1 MARFIMAGR
10 WQAIAFTGLF
20 ALLSLLMPPFAFFS
34 SAAVALVT
42 LRQGVKQALIVTL
55 AASVILALATIMLP
69 VDAFSGFMSGLQ
81 QWLPMIFL
89 AALLTRSVSWTY
101 TLQIM
106 LLIVAGGL
114 IIFHLSVSDPQQ
126 FWKALLEPFLTEVLQ
141 ASNKEPANSINI
153 AEIVAR
159 LSVWASVIVA
169 IGLSVTW
176 IISLFIARYWQSLLY
191 HPNGFG
197 EEFRDLRMG
206 KLPALL
212 LLGVVLLYV
221 LSDQQ
226 LFADL
231 ALLGM
236 TFFAFH
242 GLGLMHGLVKK
253 MQMSQAWLIAMYV
266 LLIPLF
272 PSSIIM
278 LILLV
283 SFGII
288 DSFADFRN
296 TLAAKKD

>member
-42 LRQGVKQALIVTL
+42 LRQGVKQALVVTL
-55 AASVILALATIMLP
+55 AASLILALATIILP
-69 VDAFSGFMSGLQ
+69 VDAFSGFVSGLQ

-89 AALLTRSVSWTY
+89 ATILTRSVSWTY

-106 LLIVAGGL
+106 LLIVASGL
-114 IIFHLSVSDPQQ
+114 LIFHLSVSDPQQ
-126 FWKALLEPFLTEVLQ
+126 FWKALVEPLITGILQ
-141 ASNKEPANSINI
+141 APSKEMGNSINI
-153 AEIVAR
+153 ADIVAR
-159 LSVWASVIVA
+159 LSTWASVIVA

-176 IISLFIARYWQSLLY
+176 IIALFIARHWQSLLY
-191 HPNGFG
+191 HPGGFG
-197 EEFRDLRMG
+197 EEFRELRMG
-206 KLPALL
+206 KLPALA

-221 LSDQQ
+221 MTDQQ

-231 ALLGM
+231 SLLGM

-253 MQMSQAWLIAMYV
+253 MQMSQAWLVAMYV
-266 LLIPLF
+266 LLLPLF

>member
-1 MARFIMAGR
+1 MASFIMAGR

-42 LRQGVKQALIVTL
+42 LRQGIQQGIIVTL
-55 AASVILALATIMLP
+55 AASFVLALATIVLAD
-69 VDAFSGFMSGLQ
+69 DAFSGFLSGLQ

-89 AALLTRSVSWTY
+89 ATVLTRSVSWTY

-106 LLIVAGGL
+106 LLIVASGL
-114 IIFHLSVSDPQQ
+114 LIFHLSVADPQE
-126 FWKALLEPFLTEVLQ
+126 FWKPFAEPLVDTLLQHQ
-141 ASNKEPANSINI
+141 AGELGSTIKA
-153 AEIVAR
+153 AELVTR
-159 LSVWASVIVA
+159 LSTWASVIIA
-169 IGLSVTW
+169 AGLSITW
-176 IISLFIARYWQSLLY
+176 MIALFIARHWQSMLY
-191 HPNGFG
+191 HPGGFG
-197 EEFRDLRMG
+197 EEFRELRMG

-212 LLGVVLLYV
+212 LLLAVLIYAI
-221 LSDQQ
+221 SDQQ
-226 LFADL
+226 LFADIS
-231 ALLGM
+231 LLGM
-236 TFFAFH
+236 TFFVFH

-253 MQMSQAWLIAMYV
+253 MNMNQTWLVAMYV
-266 LLIPLF
+266 LLVPIF

-278 LILLV
+278 IILLV

>member
-1 MARFIMAGR
+1 MASFIMAGR

-34 SAAVALVT
+34 SAAVALIT
-42 LRQGVKQALIVTL
+42 LREGVQQALIVTL
-55 AASVILALATIMLP
+55 AASLMLALATLILP
-69 VDAFSGFMSGLQ
+69 VDAFSGFISGLQ
-81 QWLPMIFL
+81 QWLPMILL
-89 AALLTRSVSWTY
+89 ATLLARSGSWTY
-101 TLQIM
+101 TLQIL

-114 IIFHLSVSDPQQ
+114 LVFHLSVSDPQQ
-126 FWKALLEPFLTEVLQ
+126 FWQPLVEPLVTGILQ
-141 ASNKEPANSINI
+141 TQTNELGHSVKIT
-153 AEIVAR
+153 EIVAR
-159 LSVWASVIVA
+159 LSTWASVIIA
-169 IGLSVTW
+169 IGLSMTW

-191 HPNGFG
+191 HPGGFG
-197 EEFRDLRMG
+197 EEFRELQMG
-206 KLPALL
+206 KITALS
-212 LLGVVLLYV
+212 LLGIVLLY
-221 LSDQQ
+221 LISDQQ

-236 TFFAFH
+236 TFFVFH

-253 MQMSQAWLIAMYV
+253 MQMSKAWLIALYV
-266 LLIPLF
+266 LLLPLF

>member
-1 MARFIMAGR
+1 MAGFIMAGR

-42 LRQGVKQALIVTL
+42 LRQGVQQAIIVTL
-55 AASVILALATIMLP
+55 AASFILALATIILAMG
-69 VDAFSGFMSGLQ
+69 AFSGFLSGLQ

-89 AALLTRSVSWTY
+89 ATILTRSVSWTY

-114 IIFHLSVSDPQQ
+114 LVFHLSVSDPQQ
-126 FWKALLEPFLTEVLQ
+126 FWKDLIEPFITTILQ
-141 ASNKEPANSINI
+141 TQINELGQPI
-153 AEIVAR
+153 KATDIVAR
-159 LSVWASVIVA
+159 LATWASAIVA
-169 IGLSVTW
+169 IGLAVTW

-191 HPNGFG
+191 QPKGFG
-197 EEFRDLRMG
+197 EEFRELRMG

-212 LLGVVLLYV
+212 LLVVVLLYV
-221 LSDQQ
+221 MTDQQ

-231 ALLGM
+231 SLLGM
-236 TFFAFH
+236 TFFVFH

-253 MQMSQAWLIAMYV
+253 MQMNQAWLIAMYV
-266 LLIPLF
+266 LLLPLF